1 MAVSMS
7 TDPVYLGL
15 DQKFDKVLADMKPH
29 VLKLPHKTDRQKCA
43 IWIKKLCEPV
53 MGITGRKNRNA
64 YAQLMLHMLKRG
76 VLEGPFTSKPQDGP
90 LPTLPPY
97 MSIYF
102 DEPSGKKGQADDK
115 VPDWVAGEL
124 TSSVGSSLFKGSIG
138 NPTASS
144 TFRSGISP
152 IGHERGL
159 RRRPHTSMGIEL
171 DKDPSI
177 ASPIRGMTSPIR
189 ITTSPVRG
197 LEMPDH
203 GVMSFDDISIGRKS
217 PTIKK
222 PHFLS
227 DDEESLRLGGHDERK
242 LFKESPKH
250 KRKKEEEL
258 SQPSPPHHYN
268 PPSGLFGGSI
278 ASTKLT
284 FDMDQTKDY
293 GKDNLQMKTKMLEA
307 RFHEEKLRLQQK
319 HDAAVQKILD
329 RKNAEIEELKSH
341 YRSKAKEL
349 EETISK
355 MEKKIQTLVKDSQAM
370 RDTKDKHIMELK
382 KMVEES
388 NITRRNEFE
397 KELNDMVAKFEQE
410 KFDMQK
416 IHTKNIQEIL
426 DDTNGRLLKME
437 KEYNQQT
444 NTTSAVIKELENR
457 LQALMSEADQTAKA
471 RNNVEREKMDL
482 DSKYDRLTS
491 DYKDLRDKYT
501 NLEKEHKRS
510 LEVNDQEMRT
520 LKNKMEASLEF
531 MKQEHNIA
539 SAKAADN
546 ISELDNHVDQLKRA
560 LKDAEEQRQRQMRE
574 MEQVQQ
580 QDKIHMENLH
590 DKQWSIFPLL
600 RTQVRSFSKE
610 ILVIHTNKTRAMK
623 LETEQM
629 EQDFQK
635 KIKKLDQTIREKD
648 DEIKKLN
655 DKNTQQSQQAEK
667 ALEEFKGQVE
677 KNQDR
682 MYNEMKQQMERVETD
697 LNKSKQARERQAREF
712 NKQLEDER
720 AQHERQMV
728 ELKLTLEHDK
738 AQMLQDFHKQKEMV
752 LSQHE
757 KDFQDLKENHQSE
770 LYDLDTRMRERTDRD
785 AKKISSVERQNQEL
799 REEIVQA
806 NQLRKQQLVELGL
819 LREEEKQKMQR
830 EQESELARLRS
841 EMEQQRLDLQK
852 THSTEMEKML
862 EKTNGRLKDIEKEYM
877 QRGQKATETIAELQA
892 TCNHLREEIKRIQD
906 GSEKKIHDTNAKY
919 QEETKYIK
927 RQYSSNVE
935 SLQKEL
941 EAQQNRVRTLER
953 RLDQQESDFDEKTT
967 QLKLAYEEKMRG
979 MMSLSVRQEL
989 EDTIDSLKSQVNSL
1003 QQRSLILQEEID
1015 LKNQYTLNQFQASSP
1030 IKAV

>member
-1 MAVSMS
+1 MTASMS
-7 TDPVYLGL
+7 SDPVYLGL

-177 ASPIRGMTSPIR
+177 ASPIRGMTSPMR
-189 ITTSPVRG
+189 VTTSPVRG
-197 LEMPDH
+197 LELPDH
-203 GVMSFDDISIGRKS
+203 GLMSFDDISIGRKS

-227 DDEESLRLGGHDERK
+227 DDEESLRLVRHDERK

-250 KRKKEEEL
+250 KWKKEEEL

-284 FDMDQTKDY
+284 FDIDQTKDY

-416 IHTKNIQEIL
+416 HHTKNIQEIL

-444 NTTSAVIKELENR
+444 NSTSAVIKELENR
-457 LQALMSEADQTAKA
+457 LQMLMSEADQTAKA
-471 RNNVEREKMDL
+471 RNVTERAKMDL
-482 DSKYDRLTS
+482 DSKFDRLTA
-491 DYKDLRDKYT
+491 DYRDIRDKYS
-501 NLEKEHKRS
+501 NLEKEHQRS
-510 LEVNDQEMRT
+510 IEVNDQEIRT

-560 LKDAEEQRQRQMRE
+560 LKDAEEQRQRQIRE

-580 QDKIHMENLH
+580 QDKIHLENLH
-590 DKQWSIFPLL
+590 DKQ
-600 RTQVRSFSKE
+600 TRS
-610 ILVIHTNKTRAMK
+610 MK
-623 LETEQM
+623 LESEQM

-635 KIKKLDQTIREKD
+635 KIKKMDQTIREKD
-648 DEIKKLN
+648 DEIKKLT

-906 GSEKKIHDTNAKY
+906 GSEKKIHDTNNKY
-919 QEETKYIK
+919 KEETKYIK
-927 RQYSSNVE
+927 RQYSNNVE
-935 SLQKEL
+935 SLQKEV

-953 RLDQQESDFDEKTT
+953 RLDQQESDFEEKMT

-1015 LKNQYTLNQFQASSP
+1015 LKNQYTLSQFQASSP

>member
-1 MAVSMS
+1 MTASMS
-7 TDPVYLGL
+7 SDPVYLGL

-177 ASPIRGMTSPIR
+177 ASPIRGMTSPMR
-189 ITTSPVRG
+189 VTTSPVRG
-197 LEMPDH
+197 LELPDH
-203 GVMSFDDISIGRKS
+203 GLMSF
-217 PTIKK
+217 
-222 PHFLS
+222 
-227 DDEESLRLGGHDERK
+227 
-242 LFKESPKH
+242 
-250 KRKKEEEL
+250 EEEL

-284 FDMDQTKDY
+284 FDIDQTKDY

-416 IHTKNIQEIL
+416 HHTKNIQEIL

-444 NTTSAVIKELENR
+444 NSTSAVIKELENR
-457 LQALMSEADQTAKA
+457 LQMLMSEADQTAKA
-471 RNNVEREKMDL
+471 RNVTERAKMDL
-482 DSKYDRLTS
+482 DSKFDRLTA
-491 DYKDLRDKYT
+491 DYRDIRDKYS
-501 NLEKEHKRS
+501 NLEKEHQRS
-510 LEVNDQEMRT
+510 IEVNDQEIRT

-560 LKDAEEQRQRQMRE
+560 LKDAEEQRQRQIRE

-580 QDKIHMENLH
+580 QDKIHLENLH
-590 DKQWSIFPLL
+590 DKQ
-600 RTQVRSFSKE
+600 TRS
-610 ILVIHTNKTRAMK
+610 MK
-623 LETEQM
+623 LESEQM

-635 KIKKLDQTIREKD
+635 KIKKMDQTIREKD
-648 DEIKKLN
+648 DEIKKLT

-906 GSEKKIHDTNAKY
+906 GSEKKIHDTNNKY
-919 QEETKYIK
+919 KEETKYIK
-927 RQYSSNVE
+927 RQYSNNVE
-935 SLQKEL
+935 NLQTELESQEAWAKAWSWSLQKEV

-953 RLDQQESDFDEKTT
+953 RLDQQESDFEEKMT

-1015 LKNQYTLNQFQASSP
+1015 LKNQYTLSQFQASSP

>member
-203 GVMSFDDISIGRKS
+203 GVMSF
-217 PTIKK
+217 
-222 PHFLS
+222 
-227 DDEESLRLGGHDERK
+227 
-242 LFKESPKH
+242 
-250 KRKKEEEL
+250 EEEL

-935 SLQKEL
+935 NLQTELESQEAWAKAWSWSLQKEL

>member
-1 MAVSMS
+1 MTASMS
-7 TDPVYLGL
+7 SDPVYLGL

-177 ASPIRGMTSPIR
+177 ASPIRGMTSPMR
-189 ITTSPVRG
+189 VTTSPVRG
-197 LEMPDH
+197 LELPDH
-203 GVMSFDDISIGRKS
+203 GLMSFDDISIGRKS

-227 DDEESLRLGGHDERK
+227 DDEESLRLVRHDERK

-250 KRKKEEEL
+250 KWKKEEEL

-284 FDMDQTKDY
+284 FDIDQTKDY

-416 IHTKNIQEIL
+416 HHTKNIQEIL

-444 NTTSAVIKELENR
+444 NSTSAVIKELENR
-457 LQALMSEADQTAKA
+457 LQMLMSEADQTAKA
-471 RNNVEREKMDL
+471 RNVTERAKMDL
-482 DSKYDRLTS
+482 DSKFDRLTA
-491 DYKDLRDKYT
+491 DYRDIRDKYS
-501 NLEKEHKRS
+501 NLEKEHQRS
-510 LEVNDQEMRT
+510 IEVNDQEIRT

-560 LKDAEEQRQRQMRE
+560 LKDAEEQRQRQIRE

-580 QDKIHMENLH
+580 QDKIHLENLH
-590 DKQWSIFPLL
+590 DKQ
-600 RTQVRSFSKE
+600 TRS
-610 ILVIHTNKTRAMK
+610 MK
-623 LETEQM
+623 LESEQM

-635 KIKKLDQTIREKD
+635 KIKKMDQTIREKD
-648 DEIKKLN
+648 DEIKKLT

-906 GSEKKIHDTNAKY
+906 GSEKKIHDTNNKY
-919 QEETKYIK
+919 KEETKYIK
-927 RQYSSNVE
+927 RQYSNNVE
-935 SLQKEL
+935 NLQTELESQEAWAKAWSWSLQKEV

-953 RLDQQESDFDEKTT
+953 RLDQQESDFEEKMT

-1015 LKNQYTLNQFQASSP
+1015 LKNQYTLSQFQASSP

>member
-590 DKQWSIFPLL
+590 DKQ
-600 RTQVRSFSKE
+600 
-610 ILVIHTNKTRAMK
+610 TRAMK

-935 SLQKEL
+935 NLQTELESQEAWAKAWSWSLQKEL

>member
-1 MAVSMS
+1 MATTMAG
-7 TDPVYLGL
+7 DPVYLGL

-29 VLKLPHKTDRQKCA
+29 VLKLPHKSDRQKCA

-102 DEPSGKKGQADDK
+102 DEPSGKKGQSEDQ

-124 TSSVGSSLFKGSIG
+124 TSSVGSSLFKSSIG

-144 TFRSGISP
+144 TWRSGLSP
-152 IGHERGL
+152 IGYERGL

-177 ASPIRGMTSPIR
+177 ASPIRGMTSPTR
-189 ITTSPVRG
+189 GMTSPVRG
-197 LEMPDH
+197 LELPDH
-203 GVMSFDDISIGRKS
+203 GIMSY
-217 PTIKK
+217 
-222 PHFLS
+222 
-227 DDEESLRLGGHDERK
+227 
-242 LFKESPKH
+242 
-250 KRKKEEEL
+250 EEEL

-284 FDMDQTKDY
+284 FDIDQTKDY

-319 HDAAVQKILD
+319 HDGAVQKILD

-370 RDTKDKHIMELK
+370 RDTKDKYITDLK

-388 NITRRNEFE
+388 NFTRRNEFE
-397 KELNDMVAKFEQE
+397 KELNDMVAKFEQD

-416 IHTKNIQEIL
+416 NHTKSIQEIL

-444 NTTSAVIKELENR
+444 NQTSTVIKELENR
-457 LQALMSEADQTAKA
+457 LQALMSEVDQTAKA

-482 DSKYDRLTS
+482 DCKLDRLTA
-491 DYKDLRDKYT
+491 DYRDVKDKYL
-501 NLEKEHKRS
+501 NLEKEHHRS

-531 MKQEHNIA
+531 MKQEHNISA
-539 SAKAADN
+539 AKAADN
-546 ISELDNHVDQLKRA
+546 LSELDNHVDQLKRA
-560 LKDAEEQRQRQMRE
+560 LKDAEEQRQRQIRE

-580 QDKIHMENLH
+580 QDKIHLENLH
-590 DKQWSIFPLL
+590 DKQ
-600 RTQVRSFSKE
+600 
-610 ILVIHTNKTRAMK
+610 TRAMK

-635 KIKKLDQTIREKD
+635 KIKKLEQTIREKE
-648 DEIKKLN
+648 DEVKKLT
-655 DKNTQQSQQAEK
+655 DKNTKQSQQAEK

-841 EMEQQRLDLQK
+841 EMEQQRLELQK

-892 TCNHLREEIKRIQD
+892 TCNHLREEIKRIQE
-906 GSEKKIHDTNAKY
+906 GSERKIHDSNSKY
-919 QEETKYIK
+919 KEETKYIK
-927 RQYSSNVE
+927 RQYSNNVE

-941 EAQQNRVRTLER
+941 ESQQNRVRTLER
-953 RLDQQESDFDEKTT
+953 RLDQQESDFEEKMTH
-967 QLKLAYEEKMRG
+967 LKLAYEEKMRG
-979 MMSLSVRQEL
+979 MMSVSVRQEL

-1003 QQRSLILQEEID
+1003 QQRCVILQEEID
-1015 LKNQYTLNQFQASSP
+1015 LKNQYTLSQFQASSP